1 MSILFF
7 LLLFPAFAAL
17 LLLLFRQD
25 CIRGAIVRISA
36 ILIAAASI
44 YFAWRFL
51 PAGVTHFSFESSIV
65 SHLMMVVEAGIG
77 ILIMALGLKY
87 KKYLAVLLALVQ
99 TPLLLWFEL
108 RYSKTLSAGST
119 FAVDT
124 VTVVMALIIGVVG
137 SLICIYAIGY
147 MKDFQHEHSTEKD
160 RRPIFFFLMF
170 IFLSAM
176 FGIIFTNNL
185 VWLYFFWE
193 ITTLCSFLHIG
204 YTKTEEAVNNS
215 FKALTMNLFG
225 GLGFVLAIVYLGVQ
239 YQTVYLDQMLA
250 YGAAG
255 INVAIPVLLLALAG
269 LTKSAQLPFSGWLL
283 GAMVAPTPVSA
294 LLHSSTMVKAGVY
307 LVLRISPLL
316 GFTVQGIMVMLIG
329 GITFMLASFIAISQS
344 NAKKVLAY
352 STVANLGLIVACAG
366 IGSYEALWAAI
377 FLMIFHAV
385 AKALMFMC
393 VGSVEHKI
401 GSRNIED
408 MDGLFAKQP
417 KLAVLMVIGITG
429 MFLAPFGMLIS
440 KWAAMK
446 AFVDS
451 GNILIV
457 LMLVFGSAATLFF
470 WTKWLGKLSA
480 LMSGSKRDE
489 QPIHKDEML
498 ILMIQAVLTV
508 GLCLVFPIISSFVV
522 EPYLNGIFGVT
533 QVPISQNNLII
544 MGLMIGLIGL
554 LLLSRLFTVKG
565 RKVSIYLAGLNQGD
579 DLTFDGSLGRMR
591 ATHSNWYMEQYFG
604 EKKLSRI
611 GVIVTTAVLLVVY
624 ALAIQLI

>member
-1 MSILFF
+1 
-7 LLLFPAFAAL
+7 
-17 LLLLFRQD
+17 
-25 CIRGAIVRISA
+25 
-36 ILIAAASI
+36 
-44 YFAWRFL
+44 
-51 PAGVTHFSFESSIV
+51 
-65 SHLMMVVEAGIG
+65 
-77 ILIMALGLKY
+77 
-87 KKYLAVLLALVQ
+87 
-99 TPLLLWFEL
+99 
-108 RYSKTLSAGST
+108 
-119 FAVDT
+119 
-124 VTVVMALIIGVVG
+124 
-137 SLICIYAIGY
+137 
-147 MKDFQHEHSTEKD
+147 
-160 RRPIFFFLMF
+160 
-170 IFLSAM
+170 
-176 FGIIFTNNL
+176 
-185 VWLYFFWE
+185 
-193 ITTLCSFLHIG
+193 
-204 YTKTEEAVNNS
+204 
-215 FKALTMNLFG
+215 
-225 GLGFVLAIVYLGVQ
+225 
-239 YQTVYLDQMLA
+239 
-250 YGAAG
+250 
-255 INVAIPVLLLALAG
+255 
-269 LTKSAQLPFSGWLL
+269 
-283 GAMVAPTPVSA
+283 
-294 LLHSSTMVKAGVY
+294 MVKAGVY